1 MKSEKTLRD
10 EVRLVRQ
17 ELKQRLKEKNYVEV
31 LRLSDYLDTLHFVL
45 RPDE

>member
-17 ELKQRLKEKNYVEV
+17 ELKQRLKEKNYLEV
-31 LRLSDYLDTLHFVL
+31 LRLVDYLDCLEFIL
-45 RPDE
+45 SPEE